1 MNMKLEQNKIE
12 QDHLWEALNEAFPNN
27 EPISLDEELRKLEA
41 SRIVEALNNHE
52 FNRTK
57 TAESLGIGR
66 TNLLAKCKRLE
77 IELA

>member
-1 MNMKLEQNKIE
+1 MDLDQNKIE
-12 QDHLWEALNEAFPNN
+12 QDHLWEALNDAFPNN
-27 EPISLDEELRKLEA
+27 DPIPLDEELRKLEA
-41 SRIVEALNNHE
+41 RRIVEALNTHE

>member
-1 MNMKLEQNKIE
+1 MNLDQNKIE
-12 QDHLWEALNEAFPNN
+12 QDHLWEALTDAFPNN
-27 EPISLDEELRKLEA
+27 DPIPLDEELRKLEA
-41 SRIVEALNNHE
+41 RRIVEALYFHQ